1 MHVPLFRG
9 EGEQQLVAPYS
20 DPLVRMLS
28 RVPAVTLHDAQLR
41 LDPARRLSGNGISA
55 VVRLANDIKIVVRKR
70 SQKTATDAGDS
81 QAGDV
86 R

>member
-1 MHVPLFRG
+1 
-9 EGEQQLVAPYS
+9 
-20 DPLVRMLS
+20 MLS